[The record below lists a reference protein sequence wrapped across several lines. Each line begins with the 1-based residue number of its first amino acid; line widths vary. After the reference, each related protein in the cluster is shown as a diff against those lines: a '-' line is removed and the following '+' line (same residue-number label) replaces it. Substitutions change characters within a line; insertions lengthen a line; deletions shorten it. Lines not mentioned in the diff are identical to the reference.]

1 MRNPNIIVININKTI
16 VMLIFILVTINC
28 HTLYP
33 ITVSYNLFI
42 VTVASFYKYQ

>member
-1 MRNPNIIVININKTI
+1 
-16 VMLIFILVTINC
+16 MLIFILITINY

-42 VTVASFYKYQ
+42 VTVASILKYQ